1 MMRAAR
7 ILSVLLLFAV
17 SISHGQGIAPEPRR
31 AQPTHA
37 SEPVRDTTAAI
48 VLSLGGGV
56 SRYVMP
62 QDASLRIGRDGV
74 AFMLRLCLHTSR
86 RLRVGVETGWTT
98 FYSYD
103 LEQVETTFGRTNASL
118 TLSAVPVLAV
128 FSMSIYGTLTLHA
141 GTGGYF
147 VRSHAT
153 SFGETVDVVRFAQ
166 GWMAALSWDVGV
178 FRRTRVGAELKWY
191 GATEFD
197 DGVVLLQLRTSFPLL
212 TW

>member
-1 MMRAAR
+1 MR
-7 ILSVLLLFAV
+7 V
-17 SISHGQGIAPEPRR
+17 SISLLVALILAAAAVHGQEHATEPR
-31 AQPTHA
+31 PA
-37 SEPVRDTTAAI
+37 SAPPRDTTAAL
-48 VLSLGGGV
+48 VLSLGGGA

-62 QDASLRIGRDGV
+62 HDARLDIDREG
-74 AFMLRLCLHTSR
+74 AAYMFRLCLHTSR
-86 RLRVGVETGWTT
+86 RLRAGVESGWTL
-98 FYSYD
+98 FYSYELND
-103 LEQVETTFGRTNASL
+103 VETSFGHTDAGL
-118 TLSAVPVLAV
+118 TLSAIPVLAV
-128 FSMSIYGTLTLHA
+128 FSMPVFGSLTVHA

-178 FRRTRVGAELKWY
+178 FRQTRVGAELKWY

-197 DGVVLLQLRTSFPLL
+197 DGVVLLQLRMSFPLL